1 MVYNKTKVNGYMLES
16 YACSSY
22 NRKRIMIL
30 IEQKGVHCEEIIS
43 ELHDDTVH
51 VLVVIRSRNGG

>member
-1 MVYNKTKVNGYMLES
+1 MLDSSSCSNYNKNS
-16 YACSSY
+16 F
-22 NRKRIMIL
+22 MIT